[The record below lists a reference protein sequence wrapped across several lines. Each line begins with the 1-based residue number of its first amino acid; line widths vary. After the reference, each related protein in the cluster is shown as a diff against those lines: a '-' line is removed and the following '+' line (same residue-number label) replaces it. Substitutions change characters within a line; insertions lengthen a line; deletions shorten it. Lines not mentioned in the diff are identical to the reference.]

1 MRVTN
6 KKTLLWSTAVT
17 TVVSVLSGIILSPAV
32 GVIIGILLSV
42 IYLVVTNIDFI
53 LELKSDFIEKLAG
66 IDAELLRIETRLAKK
81 PDLPLESK
89 YLQIQERNCPVFRRA
104 ASRIY
109 KNAIAELD
117 TLSGYQIVITDLEE
131 VFYWLDYLF
140 CHLLTVK
147 SIKAVSFGEF
157 KEWQDLDDWWM
168 QNYLRL
174 HRTAHERGA
183 DIERIFIVKSH
194 HSAATADDVFK
205 TNVKHHVNV
214 KIGLQGSIQRADMQ
228 NSNCLLFFN
237 EEKEPM
243 YALVAKHNHKGD
255 FESAI
260 IYGDT
265 ETVRLVAT
273 SYHRI
278 EGISEDYRPSCGEQ
292 LAPRKTA

>member
-6 KKTLLWSTAVT
+6 KKALLWSTVGA
-17 TVVSVLSGIILSPAV
+17 TVVSVLSGIFLSPAV

-42 IYLVVTNIDFI
+42 IYLIVTSIDFI
-53 LELKSDFIEKLAG
+53 IELKSELTEKLAA
-66 IDAELLRIETRLAKK
+66 IDAELLRIDTRLATK
-81 PDLPLESK
+81 PDLPLEGK
-89 YLQIQERNCPVFRRA
+89 YLQLQERNCPLFRRA

-109 KNAIAELD
+109 KNAIAELE
-117 TLSGYQIVITDLEE
+117 TLSGYQIFVTNLEE
-131 VFYWLDYLF
+131 VFYWLEILF
-140 CHLLTVK
+140 CQILIIK
-147 SIKAVSFGEF
+147 SIKAISFGEF

-174 HRTAHERGA
+174 HRIAHERGA
-183 DIERIFIVKSH
+183 EIERIFIVKSH
-194 HSAATADDVFK
+194 HFAVTVQDVFK
-205 TNVKHHVNV
+205 SNVKHHVNV

-237 EEKEPM
+237 EEKEPV

-260 IYGDT
+260 IHGDP
-265 ETVRLVAT
+265 ETVRLIAA

-278 EGISEDYRPSCGEQ
+278 SSISEHYHPSHYEK
-292 LAPRKTA
+292 LVPRKTA